1 MNILLI
7 GSGAREHALA
17 WKILQSP
24 KLTQLYMT
32 ATNGSVFIL
41 NKNSAK
47 PVFAVNIAE
56 SDHDGL
62 LKFAQEKDIKLVV
75 IGSEAPLAAGLT
87 NQFNKINIAVFGPTQ
102 EAAQIESSKA
112 FAKEFM
118 QRHHIPTA
126 RFARF
131 TDLSAA
137 LDYVGSIDYP
147 IVIKASGLAAGKGV
161 YLPSDLAE
169 SEKILRSLLLDHAL
183 GKAGEEIIIEE
194 RLIGEEISLLG
205 FSDGVTITPLPLAR
219 DHKRLLAGNQGPNTG
234 GMGAFAPAPL
244 PQNYSIEELTTNIL
258 QPTIDALRAEN
269 KPFVGVLY
277 AGLMLTTEGASVLE
291 FNCRFG
297 DPETQVL
304 MPLLDSDLVD
314 IMLACTQQQLKDCA
328 ILWKTQTAV
337 CVVLA
342 SEGYPEKPQ
351 TGEIISGLEPT
362 DLPGA
367 PVETELVKTATSIDK
382 LADIQTVKKDIEGYA
397 QAQNAV
403 IFHAGTRWQNEQLF
417 TAGGRVVSITAWD
430 DNLTTA
436 RARAYAH
443 VKAINFKGMQ
453 YRDDIGV

>member
-24 KLTQLYMT
+24 QLTQLYMT

-56 SDHDGL
+56 TDHANL
-62 LKFAQEKDIKLVV
+62 LYFAKERDIKLVV
-75 IGSEAPLAAGLT
+75 IGSETPLAAGLT
-87 NQFNKINIAVFGPTQ
+87 NQFNEINIAVFGPTQ
-102 EAAQIESSKA
+102 QAAQIESSKA

-118 QRHHIPTA
+118 QRHNIPTA
-126 RFARF
+126 CFAKF
-131 TDLSAA
+131 TDFSAA
-137 LDYVGSIDYP
+137 LNYIQSINYP

-161 YLPSDLAE
+161 YLPNDLAE
-169 SEKILRSLLLDHAL
+169 SEAILRSLLIDHSL
-183 GKAGEEIIIEE
+183 GKAGNEIIIEE
-194 RLIGEEISLLG
+194 RLTGEEISLLA
-205 FSDGVTITPLPLAR
+205 FSDGMTVKPLPLAR
-219 DHKRLLAGNQGPNTG
+219 DHKRLFADNQGPNTG

-244 PQNYSIEELTTNIL
+244 PQNYSIEKLTATIL
-258 QPTIDALRAEN
+258 QPTINALRAEN

-277 AGLMLTTEGASVLE
+277 AGLMLTEQGAKVLE

-304 MPLLDSDLVD
+304 MPLLETDLVT
-314 IMLACTQQQLKDCA
+314 IMLACTQQQLADCK
-328 ILWKTQTAV
+328 IQWKPQTAV

-342 SEGYPEKPQ
+342 SKGYPENPQ
-351 TGEIISGLEPT
+351 TGDIISGLEHT

-382 LADIQTVKKDIEGYA
+382 LNDIQAVKKDMEGYA
-397 QAQNAV
+397 QQQNSV
-403 IFHAGTRWQNEQLF
+403 IFHAGTRWHNEQLF
-417 TAGGRVVSITAWD
+417 TAGGRVLSVTAWD
-430 DNLTTA
+430 NNLTTA
-436 RARAYAH
+436 RTRAYAH
-443 VKAINFKGMQ
+443 VKAIHFDGMQ
-453 YRDDIGV
+453 YREDIGV

>member
-47 PVFAVNIAE
+47 PVFAVDIAETDHEGLLNFAKEKNIA
-56 SDHDGL
+56 
-62 LKFAQEKDIKLVV
+62 LVV
-75 IGSEAPLAAGLT
+75 IGSETPLAAGLT
-87 NQFNKINIAVFGPTQ
+87 NEFNKINISVFGPTQ
-102 EAAQIESSKA
+102 EAAQIESSKV

-118 QRHHIPTA
+118 QRHNIPTA

-131 TDLSAA
+131 TDFSTA
-137 LDYVGSIDYP
+137 LEHVQSVDYP

-161 YLPSDLAE
+161 YLPGDVAE
-169 SEKILRSLLLDHAL
+169 SENILRSLLLDKSI

-194 RLIGEEISLLG
+194 RLTGVEISLLC
-205 FSDGVTITPLPLAR
+205 FSDGISVKPLPLAR
-219 DHKRLLAGNQGPNTG
+219 DHKRLLSGNKGPNTG

-244 PQNYSIEELTTNIL
+244 PAGYSTEDLTTSIL
-258 QPTIDALRAEN
+258 QATIDALRAEH
-269 KPFVGVLY
+269 KLFIGILY
-277 AGLMLTTEGASVLE
+277 AGLMLTAEGPRVLE

-304 MPLLDSDLVD
+304 MPLLDGDLVD
-314 IMLACTQQQLKDCA
+314 IMLACTRQQLSACQ
-328 ILWKTQTAV
+328 IHWKAQTAV

-342 SEGYPEKPQ
+342 SKGYPEKPK
-351 TGEIISGLEPT
+351 TGDSISGLEQMN
-362 DLPGA
+362 LPGA

-382 LADIQTVKKDIEGYA
+382 LTGIQTVKKDMEGYA
-397 QAQNAV
+397 QQQNSAV
-403 IFHAGTRWQNEQLF
+403 FHAGTRWQNDQLF
-417 TAGGRVVSITAWD
+417 TAGGRVLSVTAWD
-430 DNLTTA
+430 DDLATA

-443 VKAINFKGMQ
+443 VKAINFESMQ
-453 YRDDIGV
+453 YRDDIGF